1 MSQKSLSNDGNQT
14 DTQEELD
21 ILRYIP
27 EDVLS
32 EMNEEAIYIVRNAQ
46 RRTSQKREGEAEA
59 EIDIHPDREAFAPEE
74 IDFEVA
80 LVALIASSTDATS
93 SRSKWKEISLD
104 EFKKCFAN
112 AETIRSSLTVTE
124 MKTVLILTQNK
135 NEFSKMLK
143 PSLVNFICGL
153 YGDGSKLPQ

>member
-59 EIDIHPDREAFAPEE
+59 EIDIPPEREAFAPEE
-74 IDFEVA
+74 C
-80 LVALIASSTDATS
+80 
-93 SRSKWKEISLD
+93 
-104 EFKKCFAN
+104 CF
-112 AETIRSSLTVTE
+112 
-124 MKTVLILTQNK
+124 
-135 NEFSKMLK
+135 
-143 PSLVNFICGL
+143 
-153 YGDGSKLPQ
+153 Y